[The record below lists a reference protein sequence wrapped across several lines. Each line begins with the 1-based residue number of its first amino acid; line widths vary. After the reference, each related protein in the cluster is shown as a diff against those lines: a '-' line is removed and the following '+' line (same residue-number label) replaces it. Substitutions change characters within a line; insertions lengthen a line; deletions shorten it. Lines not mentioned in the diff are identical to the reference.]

1 MDLVAPNLSLK
12 TPSPGSPFQFPA
24 LDLLLH
30 LIRVNELS
38 VFEVDLHFLTL
49 QYLEYLRLMEFSD
62 IKEAA
67 SFIEMA
73 ASLVEIKSRRL
84 IPTACNE
91 DEQKEE
97 KLEEEETEE
106 SLRQRLFLYDQFKSM
121 GEHFAQFMITNA
133 KTYPSQES
141 KRLTEFYDTLDR
153 PLQGD
158 SLTLVILYEQML
170 AVLGDHIPKRVS
182 LKKESIPIEE
192 VLSKVGEIID
202 RLQLVL
208 FEKLYE
214 KIDSRYE
221 LVAYI
226 LAALQLVR
234 DRQAKIIQ
242 ERLLGP
248 MWLCSYNIDKSI
260 LDHNQLVLAERE
272 FSDES

>member
-1 MDLVAPNLSLK
+1 MSEKYVLK
-12 TPSPGSPFQFPA
+12 LDRFEGP

-49 QYLEYLRLMEFSD
+49 QYLEYLRVMEFSD

-84 IPTACNE
+84 IPTVSNE

-106 SLRQRLFLYDQFKSM
+106 SIRQRLLLYDQFKSV
-121 GEHFAQFMITNA
+121 GAHFAQFMTSNA
-133 KTYPSQES
+133 KTYPGHES
-141 KRLTEFYDTLDR
+141 KRLSDFYDNQDK

-158 SLTLVILYEQML
+158 SLTLVVLYEQML
-170 AVLGDHIPKRVS
+170 AALGDHIPKRVS

-192 VLSKVGEIID
+192 ILSRVGEIID
-202 RLQLVL
+202 ELQLVL

-242 ERLLGP
+242 EKLLGP
-248 MWLCSYNIDKSI
+248 MWLCSYDIDKSI
-260 LDHNQLVLAERE
+260 LDQNQLVLAERE
-272 FSDES
+272 SFDEQ